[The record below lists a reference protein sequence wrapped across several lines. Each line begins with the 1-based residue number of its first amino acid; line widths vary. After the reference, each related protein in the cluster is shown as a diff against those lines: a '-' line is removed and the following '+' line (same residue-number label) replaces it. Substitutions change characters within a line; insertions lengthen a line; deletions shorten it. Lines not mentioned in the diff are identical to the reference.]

1 LLLNILP
8 PGFAFFIRD
17 RGHPG
22 HRNTGLPLP
31 SRQSLRIPKDGTG
44 CGKFSQQIEYH
55 VEAASHQFHRQ
66 NEFLTKALPGNDYF
80 SGNHQ
85 KRHFPE
91 EQFMLNLTTARGA
104 RLLALSLAFAT
115 SVASAQS
122 PIRIGWLSSL
132 TGPLSSAA
140 IAENQGVQFAVDEI
154 NASGGVDGRKLELVT
169 RDTSGEPTKAV
180 NLAKQLAFVD
190 KVDFIIGPVN
200 SGESLATVPIVAKA
214 GIPNLIIGT
223 IDELVDAQ
231 KFPLAFRAINTNRQW
246 IEAANDYALNVLG
259 KKKIAVIGDTSGYG
273 TASSKVAQNLLEKV
287 GVKPVYL
294 ALVDPN
300 KTDLT
305 DELSKAKAAGAE
317 VIMPWSAA
325 TGLLARLFNTRGDM
339 GWDVPIVGH
348 PAMMAPPVRPLLNK
362 PEYWRNAFAAGYI
375 STTYDAKGKLPPRT
389 QVLMDKI
396 RPKLGKGEIDFMFW
410 WIALGYDT
418 VRIVEHAVKTAGS
431 TDAAAIGKV
440 LENTKDFPGVY
451 AIYSWSKEN
460 RNGFPDHN
468 IVMNIAGSFKD
479 GSFAAAKR

>member
-1 LLLNILP
+1 MLKRSI
-8 PGFAFFIRD
+8 AR
-17 RGHPG
+17 
-22 HRNTGLPLP
+22 
-31 SRQSLRIPKDGTG
+31 
-44 CGKFSQQIEYH
+44 FS
-55 VEAASHQFHRQ
+55 
-66 NEFLTKALPGNDYF
+66 
-80 SGNHQ
+80 
-85 KRHFPE
+85 
-91 EQFMLNLTTARGA
+91 
-104 RLLALSLAFAT
+104 RLLALSFVFAAST
-115 SVASAQS
+115 ASAQS

-140 IAENQGVQFAVDEI
+140 IAENQGVQFAVEEI
-154 NASGGVDGRKLELVT
+154 NATGGVNGRKLELIT

-223 IDELVDAQ
+223 IDELVDPQ
-231 KFPLAFRAINTNRQW
+231 KFPLAFRAINTNKQW
-246 IEAANDYALNVLG
+246 IEAANDYALNVL
-259 KKKIAVIGDTSGYG
+259 KKRKVAVIGDTSGYG
-273 TASSKVAQNLLEKV
+273 TASSKLAQDLLDKA
-287 GVKPVYL
+287 GVKPVYV

-305 DELSKAKAAGAE
+305 DEMNKAKAAGAE

-362 PEYWRNAFAAGYI
+362 PEYWKNAFAAGYV

-389 QVLMDKI
+389 QALMDKI
-396 RPKLGKGEIDFMFW
+396 RPKLGKGDIDFMFW

-418 VRIVEHAVKTAGS
+418 VKIVEHAVKTAGS

-440 LENTKDFPGVY
+440 LESTRDFPGAY
-451 AIYSWSKEN
+451 ASYSWTREN
-460 RNGFPDHN
+460 RNGYPDHA
-468 IVMNIAGSFKD
+468 IIMNVAGSFKD
-479 GSFAAAKR
+479 GSFMAAPR